1 MSRGPGLRGLFPM
14 NLPPSRNPVATR
26 ELLQGPAAG
35 QVSTSM
41 QQMGAREGAMAPVV
55 MSQAMS
61 GQRQAVTAAMAQQ
74 NTQQLLADQFLQNAK
89 DRLNAMT
96 AQATGQLLPGTAA
109 LQARGLDP
117 LSPPEL
123 MAAIGM

>member
-1 MSRGPGLRGLFPM
+1 M

-26 ELLQGPAAG
+26 ELLQGAAAG
-35 QVSTSM
+35 QVATSM
-41 QQMGAREGAMAPVV
+41 QQMGAREGAMAPVAMGQE
-55 MSQAMS
+55 MSR
-61 GQRQAVTAAMAQQ
+61 QRQAATVVTAQR

-89 DRLNAMT
+89 DRLNAIT
-96 AQATGQLLPGTAA
+96 EQATGQLLPGRAA